1 MAPLISPLL
10 SFSSLLALAAA
21 ACISSGDQTAI
32 NNAFQQGGAGTVVQL
47 CPGAVISIS
56 ESISF
61 TANDQEI
68 STEGYPTD
76 EMRATIQVASGS
88 NVSTLISGNSFD
100 GIRIKNIQLDG
111 TRPVNGMVVGG
122 GANIEI
128 GGASNG
134 QVVSNIVSKNPR
146 GWSCLHIIQSGDDSK
161 PCTNATVSNNEIG
174 PCGEEG
180 TNAAGN
186 GQWADGISFACTN
199 SIVSNNTITGSTDG
213 GIVLFGAPGTTVT
226 GNTITSSATNKGF
239 GAINMVDN
247 LYGGSYANVLVT
259 DNVITGQKLF
269 SVGVSIGAYVWSFND
284 PFFLSGPATITNN
297 RFAGNIT
304 FPIAI
309 NGWTGG
315 LTVTGNDVSQ
325 VTKPRSLFADAV
337 TCSAEIKTLF
347 NENADLVYYPP
358 GLTGTT
364 DLQSGFVQATQ
375 NATNFICT
383 TGLLP
388 SEQTYEANGLNIVS
402 DSAPFATLHGD
413 IVMQY
418 QGDSNVVVYNTST
431 GDYVPV
437 WASGHTVSQGCGSPS
452 LCHLSFQGDGNLV
465 TYYNNTPLWST
476 GTAGVGK
483 TMNCLN
489 AAPWI
494 EILDASGKV
503 VWTTADSS

>member
-1 MAPLISPLL
+1 MAPTSLL
-10 SFSSLLALAAA
+10 AFSALLALASAS
-21 ACISSGDQTAI
+21 CISSGDQTTI
-32 NNAFQQGGAGTVVQL
+32 NSLFSQGGAGTVVQL

-56 ESISF
+56 DTITF

-68 STEGYPTD
+68 STQGYPTD
-76 EMRATIQVASGS
+76 DTRATIQVASGT
-88 NVSTLISGNSFD
+88 NVSTLIQGSWLD

-128 GGASNG
+128 GGGSNG
-134 QVVSNIVSKNPR
+134 QIVENIVSKNPR
-146 GWSCLHIIQSGDDSK
+146 GWSCLHIIQSGNDNN
-161 PCTNATVSNNEIG
+161 PCTNATVANNQIG

-180 TNAAGN
+180 TDAAGN

-199 SIVSNNTITGSTDG
+199 SLVANNTITGSTDG

-226 GNTITSSATNKGF
+226 GNTITSSADNHGF

-269 SVGVSIGAYVWSFND
+269 SVGISIGAYVWSFND

-297 RFAGNIT
+297 KFAGNIT

-325 VTKPRSLFADAV
+325 VNKPNAAFADDV

-347 NENADLVYYPP
+347 NEDSNLVYYPA
-358 GLTGTT
+358 GLTGTAN
-364 DLQSGFVQATQ
+364 LQSGFIQATQ

-383 TGLLP
+383 TGILP
-388 SEQTYEANGLNIVS
+388 SEQTYQENELNIVS

-418 QGDSNVVVYNTST
+418 QGDNNVVVYNTST
-431 GDYVPV
+431 GSYVPM

-452 LCHLSFQGDGNLV
+452 LCRLIFQGDGNLV
-465 TYYNNTPLWST
+465 TYYNNTPQWSS

-489 AAPWI
+489 EAPWI
-494 EILDASGKV
+494 EILDASGNV
-503 VWTTADSS
+503 VWTTADSK